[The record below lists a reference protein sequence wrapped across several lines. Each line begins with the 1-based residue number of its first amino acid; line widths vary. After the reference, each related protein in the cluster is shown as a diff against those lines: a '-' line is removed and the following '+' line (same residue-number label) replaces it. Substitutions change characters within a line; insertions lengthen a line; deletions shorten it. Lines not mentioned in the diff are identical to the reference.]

1 MLKSSKDSYPLLK
14 TDREANATPSD
25 DIKASIF
32 HFCPVLRNSNQKW
45 GLALGVSRNSH
56 SDEHIA
62 GLYPL
67 TEGI

>member
-45 GLALGVSRNSH
+45 GLALGVSR
-56 SDEHIA
+56 
-62 GLYPL
+62 
-67 TEGI
+67 